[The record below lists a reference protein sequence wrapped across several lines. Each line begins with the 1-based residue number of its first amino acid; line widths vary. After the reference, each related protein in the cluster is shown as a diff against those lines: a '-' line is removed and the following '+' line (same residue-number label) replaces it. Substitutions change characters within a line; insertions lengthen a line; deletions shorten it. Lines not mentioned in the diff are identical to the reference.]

1 VRFEV
6 ETGGRRHTIDV
17 QTSPGGWVVSMAG
30 RTTWVSLAPIGD
42 RWSMLVRDADAA
54 VTSGTRAARSYEV
67 AFESGGRGLRRVH
80 VGSRVVPVTFV
91 DPARDARAHRSIE
104 ASGRDTVASPMAGRV
119 VKLLVAPG
127 DTVSAGQGLVVVES
141 MKMENELRARRA
153 GTVLEVRVREG
164 EPVDARAELIVLGP

>member
-1 VRFEV
+1 MRFEV

-17 QTSPGGWVVSMAG
+17 QTSPDGWVVSTGG
-30 RTTWVSLAPIGD
+30 RTRQVSLAPIGN
-42 RWSMLVRDADAA
+42 RWSMLVREADPTDPGDR
-54 VTSGTRAARSYEV
+54 VARSYEV
-67 AFESGGRGLRRVH
+67 TFEPGGRGRRLVH
-80 VGSRVVPVTFV
+80 IGGRVVPVTFV
-91 DPARDARAHRSIE
+91 DPAREDARGHRDAG
-104 ASGRDTVASPMAGRV
+104 ASGRESVASPMAGRV

-153 GTVLEVRVREG
+153 GTVLEVRAREG